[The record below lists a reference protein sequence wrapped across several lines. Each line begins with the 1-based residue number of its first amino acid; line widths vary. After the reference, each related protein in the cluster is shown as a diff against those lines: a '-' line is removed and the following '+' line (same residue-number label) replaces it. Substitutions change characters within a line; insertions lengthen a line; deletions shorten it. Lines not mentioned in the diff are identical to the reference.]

1 MAEVKVKEGEELNG
15 LGVIVKSA
23 IDQNLQS
30 PKKFDRIKDLDAT
43 IVIRDTV
50 SGAAITI
57 HFRKGEISMHND
69 AIDKPTAKMEGTWEN
84 LGKVLLS
91 EIGPIW
97 AALTFRIKS
106 RGNILKLMKA
116 SKIIILEKQKG
127 T

>member
-1 MAEVKVKEGEELNG
+1 MAEVKVREGEELNG

-23 IDQNLQS
+23 IDQNLQN
-30 PKKFDRIKDLDAT
+30 PKKFDGIKGLDAT
-43 IVIRDTV
+43 IVIKDTV

-57 HFRKGEISMHND
+57 HFGKGEISMHND

-97 AALTFRIKS
+97 AALTLRIKS

-116 SKIIILEKQKG
+116 SKIIIMEKQKG